1 MRTIPHRELRNQKR
15 HWVSRAKVMKLLA
28 DGKPDLRYFEDT
40 AELGTLDDLLLP
52 QERVEVRE
60 LELQPLVDRP
70 LP

>member
-1 MRTIPHRELRNQKR
+1 
-15 HWVSRAKVMKLLA
+15 MKLLA